1 MVNAVIHEMGNSS
14 SDSLENQTVLKL
26 DAMSMYKNCCCQACY
41 WKWHHHSLIC
51 ILDWQCSQ
59 INVIKNNVNAW
70 YLVTLSTG
78 FKILVSHPYF
88 LVVLGFKKKV

>member
-41 WKWHHHSLIC
+41 
-51 ILDWQCSQ
+51 
-59 INVIKNNVNAW
+59 
-70 YLVTLSTG
+70 
-78 FKILVSHPYF
+78 
-88 LVVLGFKKKV
+88 